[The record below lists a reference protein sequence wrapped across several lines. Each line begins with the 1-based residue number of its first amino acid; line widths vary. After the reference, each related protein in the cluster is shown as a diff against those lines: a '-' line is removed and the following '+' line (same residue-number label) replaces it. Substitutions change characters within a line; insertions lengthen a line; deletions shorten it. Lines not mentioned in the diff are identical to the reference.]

1 MTGPIGRFKYLTS
14 QLMTCIVIFVSRLQQ
29 ELKQRK
35 PFQSTAQEALL
46 GLMRTTDLVRRQ
58 AAAAIE
64 PHGITLQ
71 QFNVLRILRGG
82 GTDGVPTLEIADRMV
97 ERTPGIT
104 RLLDR
109 LEAKG
114 FVKRQRCQ
122 KDRRQHLCWI
132 TPKSAAL
139 LEKLDAPMLEF
150 GEQLMKGLNQEQ
162 RMTLIRLLDALRS
175 AHEEPTNEEPHS

>member
-1 MTGPIGRFKYLTS
+1 M
-14 QLMTCIVIFVSRLQQ
+14 SRLQQ

-35 PFQSTAQEALL
+35 PFSSVAQEALL

-58 AAAAIE
+58 FAAFVE

-82 GTDGVPTLEIADRMV
+82 GAEGVPTLEVAERMV
-97 ERTPGIT
+97 EQTPGIT

-114 FVKRQRCQ
+114 FVKRQRCE

-132 TPKSAAL
+132 TPKGAAL
-139 LEKLDAPMLEF
+139 LEKLDEPVIEL
-150 GEQLMKGLNQEQ
+150 GEQVIKGLNHEE
-162 RMTLIRLLDALRS
+162 RLTLIRVLDALRA
-175 AHEEPTNEEPHS
+175 AHE

>member
-1 MTGPIGRFKYLTS
+1 M
-14 QLMTCIVIFVSRLQQ
+14 SRLQQ

-35 PFQSTAQEALL
+35 PFQSVAQEALL

-58 AAAAIE
+58 AAAVVE
-64 PHGITLQ
+64 PHDITLQ
-71 QFNVLRILRGG
+71 QYNVLRILRGG
-82 GTDGVPTLEIADRMV
+82 GTDGVPTLEVAERMV
-97 ERTPGIT
+97 EQTPGIT

-114 FVKRQRCQ
+114 FVKRQRCP

-139 LEKLDAPMLEF
+139 LERLDAPMVQF
-150 GEQLMKGLNQEQ
+150 GERLMKGLKPEE
-162 RMTLIRLLDALRS
+162 RTALVRLLDAIRA
-175 AHEEPTNEEPHS
+175 AHE

>member
-1 MTGPIGRFKYLTS
+1 M
-14 QLMTCIVIFVSRLQQ
+14 SRLQQ

-35 PFQSTAQEALL
+35 PFQSIAQEALL

-58 AAAAIE
+58 ASAFVE

-71 QFNVLRILRGG
+71 QYNVLRILRGA
-82 GTDGVPTLEIADRMV
+82 GTDGVPTLDVAERMV
-97 ERTPGIT
+97 EQTPGIT

-114 FVKRQRCQ
+114 FVKRQRCP

-139 LEKLDAPMLEF
+139 LETLDRPMVQF
-150 GEQLMKGLNQEQ
+150 GEQLMKGLKHED
-162 RMTLIRLLDALRS
+162 RVTLIRLLDALR
-175 AHEEPTNEEPHS
+175 AVHE

>member
-1 MTGPIGRFKYLTS
+1 M
-14 QLMTCIVIFVSRLQQ
+14 SRLQQ

-35 PFQSTAQEALL
+35 PFQSAAQEALL

-58 AAAAIE
+58 VTAFVE

-71 QFNVLRILRGG
+71 QYNVLRILRGG
-82 GTDGVPTLEIADRMV
+82 GKDGVPTLDVAERMV
-97 ERTPGIT
+97 EQTPGIT

-114 FVKRQRCQ
+114 FVSRERCP

-132 TPKSAAL
+132 TPKGAAL
-139 LEKLDAPMLEF
+139 LEKLDEPMAQF
-150 GEQLMKGLNQEQ
+150 GEHLMKGLKPED
-162 RMTLIRLLDALRS
+162 RAALIRLLDALRA
-175 AHEEPTNEEPHS
+175 AHE

>member
-1 MTGPIGRFKYLTS
+1 MS
-14 QLMTCIVIFVSRLQQ
+14 QLQR

-35 PFQSTAQEALL
+35 PFQSVAQEALL
-46 GLMRTTDLVRRQ
+46 GLMRTTDMVRRQ
-58 AAAAIE
+58 VAAVIE

-71 QFNVLRILRGG
+71 QYNVLRILRGG
-82 GTDGVPTLEIADRMV
+82 GTDGVPTLDIADRMM
-97 ERTPGIT
+97 EQTPGIT

-114 FVKRQRCQ
+114 FVKRQRCL

-139 LEKLDAPMLEF
+139 LAKLDSPMVEF
-150 GEQLMKGLNQEQ
+150 GAHLMRGMKHEQ
-162 RMTLIRLLDALRS
+162 RIALVRLLDALRA
-175 AHEEPTNEEPHS
+175 AHE

>member
-1 MTGPIGRFKYLTS
+1 
-14 QLMTCIVIFVSRLQQ
+14 LQH

-35 PFQSTAQEALL
+35 PFESVAQEALL
-46 GLMRTTDLVRRQ
+46 GLMRTTDLVRRRV
-58 AAAAIE
+58 AAVIE

-71 QFNVLRILRGG
+71 QYNVLRILRGG
-82 GTDGVPTLEIADRMV
+82 GTDGVPTLDIADRMI
-97 ERTPGIT
+97 EQTPGIT

-114 FVKRQRCQ
+114 FVRRQRCL

-139 LEKLDAPMLEF
+139 LEKLDGPMLQC
-150 GEQLMKGLNQEQ
+150 GEHLMKGLKQEQ
-162 RMTLIRLLDALRS
+162 RIALVRLLDALRA
-175 AHEEPTNEEPHS
+175 AHE

>member
-1 MTGPIGRFKYLTS
+1 M
-14 QLMTCIVIFVSRLQQ
+14 SRLQE

-35 PFQSTAQEALL
+35 PFQSVAQEALL

-58 AAAAIE
+58 VTAFVE

-71 QFNVLRILRGG
+71 QYNVLRILRGG
-82 GTDGVPTLEIADRMV
+82 GKEGVPTLEVAERMV
-97 ERTPGIT
+97 EQTPGIT

-114 FVKRQRCQ
+114 FIKRERCL

-139 LEKLDAPMLEF
+139 LEKLDSPMVQF
-150 GEQLMKGLNQEQ
+150 GEHLMKGLKHDDRQA
-162 RMTLIRLLDALRS
+162 LIRLLDALRA
-175 AHEEPTNEEPHS
+175 AHN

>member
-1 MTGPIGRFKYLTS
+1 M
-14 QLMTCIVIFVSRLQQ
+14 SRLQQ

-35 PFQSTAQEALL
+35 PFQSVAQEALL

-58 AAAAIE
+58 AAGFIE

-71 QFNVLRILRGG
+71 QYNVLRILRGG
-82 GTDGVPTLEIADRMV
+82 GTDGVPTLDVADRMV
-97 ERTPGIT
+97 EQTPGIT

-114 FVKRQRCQ
+114 FVKRQRCP

-132 TPKSAAL
+132 TSKSAAL
-139 LEKLDAPMLEF
+139 LEKLDGPMVEF
-150 GEQLMKGLNQEQ
+150 GEQLMKGLTQEQ
-162 RMTLIRLLDALRS
+162 RIALVRLLDALRA
-175 AHEEPTNEEPHS
+175 AHESRTTEEQHS

>member
-1 MTGPIGRFKYLTS
+1 M
-14 QLMTCIVIFVSRLQQ
+14 SRLQQ

-35 PFQSTAQEALL
+35 PFQSVAQEALL

-58 AAAAIE
+58 AAAVIE

-71 QFNVLRILRGG
+71 QYNVLRILRGG
-82 GTDGVPTLEIADRMV
+82 GADGVPTLEIADRMI
-97 ERTPGIT
+97 EQTPGIT

-139 LEKLDAPMLEF
+139 LEKLDTPMVEF
-150 GEQLMKGLNQEQ
+150 GEHLMKGLTPDQ
-162 RMTLIRLLDALRS
+162 RIALVHLLDAFR
-175 AHEEPTNEEPHS
+175 AVHEQPIPEDPHS

>member
-1 MTGPIGRFKYLTS
+1 M
-14 QLMTCIVIFVSRLQQ
+14 SRLQQ

-35 PFQSTAQEALL
+35 PFQSVAQEALL

-58 AAAAIE
+58 VAAFVE

-71 QFNVLRILRGG
+71 QYNVLRILRGG
-82 GTDGVPTLEIADRMV
+82 GTDGVPTLDVAERMV
-97 ERTPGIT
+97 EQTPGIT

-114 FVKRQRCQ
+114 FVKRQRCPQ
-122 KDRRQHLCWI
+122 DRRQHLCWI

-139 LEKLDAPMLEF
+139 LEKLDAPMIQF
-150 GEQLMKGLNQEQ
+150 GEYLMKGLKPEE
-162 RMTLIRLLDALRS
+162 RTTLIRLLDALR
-175 AHEEPTNEEPHS
+175 AEHE

>member
-1 MTGPIGRFKYLTS
+1 M
-14 QLMTCIVIFVSRLQQ
+14 SRLQQ

-35 PFQSTAQEALL
+35 PFSSVAQEALL

-58 AAAAIE
+58 LAAFVE

-82 GTDGVPTLEIADRMV
+82 GAEGVPTLEVADRMV
-97 ERTPGIT
+97 EQTPGIT

-114 FVKRQRCQ
+114 FVKRQRCE

-132 TPKSAAL
+132 TPKGAAL
-139 LEKLDAPMLEF
+139 LEKLDEPVIEL
-150 GEQLMKGLNQEQ
+150 GEQIIKGLNHEE
-162 RMTLIRLLDALRS
+162 RLTLIRVLDALRA
-175 AHEEPTNEEPHS
+175 AHE

>member
-1 MTGPIGRFKYLTS
+1 M
-14 QLMTCIVIFVSRLQQ
+14 SRLQQ

-35 PFQSTAQEALL
+35 PFQSVAQEALL

-58 AAAAIE
+58 AMAFVE

-71 QFNVLRILRGG
+71 QYNVLRILRGG
-82 GTDGVPTLEIADRMV
+82 GKDGVPTLEVAERMV
-97 ERTPGIT
+97 EQTPGLT

-114 FVKRQRCQ
+114 FIKRERCL

-139 LEKLDAPMLEF
+139 LEKLDGPMVQF
-150 GEQLMKGLNQEQ
+150 GEHLMKGLKSED
-162 RMTLIRLLDALRS
+162 RHALIRLLDALRA
-175 AHEEPTNEEPHS
+175 AHE